1 MSERTQLSKSESVF
15 YFGLYSSKLRIKQ
28 VEMNTK
34 VNQGYVYI
42 FFLAVFLIILAG
54 CSSINEKSASE
65 KSFVV
70 LPIFPG
76 WIDKYLIHYI
86 TTDVND
92 QAVAK
97 DIGVNYVPRFNEV
110 LPAAGRMPSTH
121 NAVERIY
128 AVTNF
133 KQAKV
138 LPSAPYPI
146 GGNSTD
152 NAYSPIWRMY
162 NVTWIEGASPYELQ
176 SEEEILQAEDKKL
189 VKISA
194 TSLIVNCAVIVD
206 KSGALMPSAKML
218 SQPH

>member
-1 MSERTQLSKSESVF
+1 MKTTKHLALHLNIALLGIVCLTLASCKTVNIEA
-15 YFGLYSSKLRIKQ
+15 SSKA
-28 VEMNTK
+28 
-34 VNQGYVYI
+34 GYV
-42 FFLAVFLIILAG
+42 A
-54 CSSINEKSASE
+54 
-65 KSFVV
+65 

-76 WIDKYLIHYI
+76 WVDKHLIHYI

-97 DIGVNYVPRFNEV
+97 EIGVNYVSRFNEV

-146 GGNSTD
+146 GGNSSDT
-152 NAYSPIWRMY
+152 AYSPIWRMY
-162 NVTWIEGASPYELQ
+162 NVTWVEGTSPYELQ

-189 VKISA
+189 VKILA
-194 TSLIVNCAVIVD
+194 TSLIVNCAVIDD
-206 KSGALMPSAKML
+206 KSGNVLPSARLIRK
-218 SQPH
+218 P